1 MTQRGLPSDSPID
14 VKSDTLFGYFSLL
27 IFCFSKMDKSSLKT
41 FQHHLILPTNSRSQG
56 QQRSKDHRPE
66 MLCYLYTW
74 MTTVV
79 CDKSKNR
86 PRHSGDSQD
95 FMNALITSTVF
106 NYLILFH
113 YHITCIFL
121 NTISK

>member
-1 MTQRGLPSDSPID
+1 MTPRWLPSDSPID
-14 VKSDTLFGYFSLL
+14 VESDTLFGYFSLL
-27 IFCFSKMDKSSLKT
+27 IFFFSKMDKSSLQT
-41 FQHHLILPTNSRSQG
+41 FQYHLILPMNSRSQG

-66 MLCYLYTW
+66 MFCYFCTW
-74 MTTVV
+74 TTTVV

-86 PRHSGDSQD
+86 PRHSGDTQD
-95 FMNALITSTVF
+95 FMNALIASSVF